1 MIPRVFR
8 GYLLLRG
15 SSSETPLLEPPLE
28 FPVLVWVLR
37 WWFGPSGGFQLF
49 FNWSTDFSG
58 RAERSVPLPI
68 LNGLGRF

>member
-8 GYLLLRG
+8 RYLLIRG

-49 FNWSTDFSG
+49 FNWSTDFQVEQKVQSLY
-58 RAERSVPLPI
+58 P
-68 LNGLGRF
+68 F